1 VIFNISSPLE
11 QTCGNNRKVL
21 GHRSRKMY
29 LHERVSVHLGPGKQ
43 LPSLC
48 KVKRSPMFRSLEN
61 RYIDLGCAFGR
72 KLLKI
77 QTIEKTGKQNI
88 TTSFDN

>member
-1 VIFNISSPLE
+1 
-11 QTCGNNRKVL
+11 
-21 GHRSRKMY
+21 MY

-48 KVKRSPMFRSLEN
+48 TVTRGARVLAPEN
-61 RYIDLGCAFGR
+61 RYIDLGCIFGR

-77 QTIEKTGKQNI
+77 QNIKKIGKQNI
-88 TTSFDN
+88 TTSFYN